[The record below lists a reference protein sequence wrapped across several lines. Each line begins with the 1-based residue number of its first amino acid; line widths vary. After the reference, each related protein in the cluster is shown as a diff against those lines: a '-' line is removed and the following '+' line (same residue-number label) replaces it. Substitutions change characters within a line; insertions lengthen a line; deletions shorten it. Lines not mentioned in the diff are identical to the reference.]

1 MSGFSDFLA
10 IAVFLGVLFMFVNG
24 GVINVTND
32 VSSHS
37 FMLNKHEI
45 VCKSMSQESC
55 GIGFSDCNNGMT
67 YKCMLNVEM
76 REIKDEKK

>member
-1 MSGFSDFLA
+1 MSWVENSVA
-10 IAVFLGVLFMFVNG
+10 IAVGISLFYFFVFNPLLS
-24 GVINVTND
+24 NSSD
-32 VSSHS
+32 YSHS

-45 VCKSMSQESC
+45 VCKSMSQDTC
-55 GIGFSDCNNGMT
+55 GIGFSNCDNGMT